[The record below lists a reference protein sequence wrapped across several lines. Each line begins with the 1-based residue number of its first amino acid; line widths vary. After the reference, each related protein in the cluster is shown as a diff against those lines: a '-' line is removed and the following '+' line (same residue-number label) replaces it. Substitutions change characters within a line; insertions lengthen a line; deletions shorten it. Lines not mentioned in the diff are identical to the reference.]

1 MALTVYA
8 WGAYATYNHRQIA
21 YRDEDS
27 QVYVMVQVA
36 KGELTSRQFSYVT
49 ALDGT
54 RLRVSK
60 DNPAAVHE
68 IFGQYGACTLRL
80 CRNSLIVPVPSS
92 SHTVLGTPFTGSK
105 LVDAIVKKLSPM
117 ANMQAS
123 PILAFDQVMPRAS
136 KGEANGRDKTFIQ
149 SHLITKANSL
159 QGINVILVDDV
170 CTSGAHLLAC
180 ADYLRAKG
188 ATVANAVC
196 IGKTSPTQHPTP
208 LAVKPEDIENPFS
221 MFFQQ

>member
-54 RLRVSK
+54 KLRVSK
-60 DNPAAVHE
+60 DNLPAVHE
-68 IFGQYGACTLRL
+68 IFGQFGAATLRL
-80 CRNSLIVPVPSS
+80 MTNTLIIPVPSS
-92 SHTVLGTPFTGSK
+92 SHTTLGSAFTGSY
-105 LVDAIVKKLSPM
+105 LAQAITKKM
-117 ANMQAS
+117 APSARVVAA

-136 KGEANGRDKTFIQ
+136 KKEANGRDRGFIR
-149 SHLITKANSL
+149 SHLIATDTNLA
-159 QGINVILVDDV
+159 GVNVVLVDDV
-170 CTSGAHLLAC
+170 CTSGSHLLAC
-180 ADYLRAKG
+180 ADFLRGRG
-188 ATVANAVC
+188 AIVTTAIC
-196 IGKTSPTQHPTP
+196 IGKTSSTQHPTP
-208 LAVKPEDIENPFS
+208 LAVPPEDIEAQHS
-221 MFFQQ
+221 MLL